1 MNASFS
7 LSQLAMLVP
16 AAAFAV
22 GIAFGAIGQSTRFCT
37 MGALSDRFCFGDA
50 TRLRMWLTAIAIAML
65 ATQAAIVGGIIDL
78 SASIY
83 TGPRL
88 LWAATVVGGI
98 LFGFG
103 MVLAS
108 GCPSKALIRTGG
120 GNIRAL
126 LVLVVMGVVALMT
139 LRGLLAEVRVALL
152 DRWFV
157 ELAGTQ
163 DFPSWAARAFG
174 ASPVATRIAFGAV
187 IPLALA
193 IYIGR
198 DRSFVR
204 SSAFIGGLAIGVLV
218 ALGWLITVY
227 FGYLPEHPDTLEPAW
242 IATNSRRPESL
253 SFVTPVGQTL
263 NLLMLWSDRNSTVT
277 FGIAAAA
284 AAGVVV
290 GALAAALLRKE
301 FRWESFA
308 GVEDTANHL
317 VGAVLMGI
325 GGVTAL
331 GCTIGQ
337 GISELSTL
345 AAGSFLAVA
354 GIVAGAFAALRYQR
368 WRIDRVIG
376 APEPL
381 EFLPARPGLEIAAL
395 CATSLPFTG
404 GNHD

>member
-1 MNASFS
+1 MTASFS
-7 LSQLAMLVP
+7 LSQLATLVP
-16 AAAFAV
+16 ATAFVV

-37 MGALSDRFCFGDA
+37 MGALSDLFCFGDA

-65 ATQAAIVGGIIDL
+65 ATQAAIVGGLIDL

-88 LWAATVVGGI
+88 LWAATAVGGV

-108 GCPSKALIRTGG
+108 GCPSRALIRTGG

-126 LVLVVMGVVALMT
+126 VVLVVMGVVALIT
-139 LRGLLAEVRVALL
+139 LRGLLAEVRVSLL

-174 ASPVATRIAFGAV
+174 ASPVATRIAFGVV

-193 IYIGR
+193 IYVGR

-204 SSAFIGGLAIGVLV
+204 SRAFIGGLAIGVLV
-218 ALGWLITVY
+218 ALGWLITAY
-227 FGYLPEHPDTLEPAW
+227 LGYLPEHPDSLEPAW

-253 SFVTPVGQTL
+253 SFVTPVGHTL

-284 AAGVVV
+284 GVVV
-290 GALAAALLRKE
+290 GALAAALIRKE

-317 VGAVLMGI
+317 VGAVLMGF

-337 GISELSTL
+337 GISGLSTL

-354 GIVAGAFAALRYQR
+354 GIVAGAFAALRYQS
-368 WRIDRVIG
+368 WRIDAIDRR
-376 APEPL
+376 A
-381 EFLPARPGLEIAAL
+381 
-395 CATSLPFTG
+395 
-404 GNHD
+404 

>member
-1 MNASFS
+1 M
-7 LSQLAMLVP
+7 LLVP
-16 AAAFAV
+16 ATAFAV
-22 GIAFGAIGQSTRFCT
+22 GVAFGAVGQATRFCT
-37 MGALSDRFCFGDA
+37 MGALSDLFCFGDA
-50 TRLRMWLTAIAIAML
+50 ARLRMWLTAIAIAML
-65 ATQAAIVGGIIDL
+65 ATQAAITSGIIDL

-88 LWAATVVGGI
+88 LWASTVVGGT

-126 LVLVVMGVVALMT
+126 VMLVVMGVVALMT
-139 LRGLLAEVRVALL
+139 LHGLLAELRVVLL
-152 DRWFV
+152 DRWFI
-157 ELAGTQ
+157 ELTGTQ
-163 DFPSWAARAFG
+163 DLPSWAARIFD
-174 ASPVATRIAFGAV
+174 ASPVATRIALGAV

-204 SSAFIGGLAIGVLV
+204 SSAFAGSLAIGVLV
-218 ALGWLITVY
+218 ALGWLITAY
-227 FGYLPEHPDTLEPAW
+227 LGYLPEHPDSLEPAW

-253 SFVTPVGQTL
+253 SFVTPVGHTL

-284 AAGVVV
+284 GVLV
-290 GALAAALLRKE
+290 GALSAALMRKE

-317 VGAVLMGI
+317 VGAVLMGF

-337 GISELSTL
+337 GISGLSTL

-354 GIVAGAFAALRYQR
+354 GIVGGAFLALRYQT
-368 WRIDRVIG
+368 WRVE
-376 APEPL
+376 A
-381 EFLPARPGLEIAAL
+381 
-395 CATSLPFTG
+395 S
-404 GNHD
+404 